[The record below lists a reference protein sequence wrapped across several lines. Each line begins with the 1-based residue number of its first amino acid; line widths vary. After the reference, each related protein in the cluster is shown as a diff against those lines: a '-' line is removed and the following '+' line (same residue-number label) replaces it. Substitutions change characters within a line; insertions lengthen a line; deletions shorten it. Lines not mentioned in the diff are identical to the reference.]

1 MGRSPSLDEI
11 GLKKGPW
18 TPEEDKR
25 LADYIQ
31 RNGHASWRALPKL
44 AGLNR
49 CGKSCRLRW
58 TNYLR
63 PDIKRGK
70 FSEEEE
76 QIIIDLHAL
85 LGNKWA
91 AIATHLPGRTDN
103 EIKNFWN
110 THLRKK
116 LLQMGIDPV
125 THRPRTDLS
134 ILANLPQLLAAP
146 NFGNS
151 VNLWDRSLRL
161 QTDGTQLAKIQSLH
175 NILQVLSSTPP
186 PTMEVLHLLGSQPL
200 VDHHQI
206 YESLRIMNSQLG
218 GLGNGHIN
226 LAPYPTEI
234 QSNFQNLD
242 HVYQPTHE
250 MDHPMGSSKVL
261 NGDNQFGVTPIA
273 GNSLPALVSVNDQ
286 MENKISLADV
296 SNPSTTFEALGELL
310 NDEADDYYW
319 RSDIINQA
327 TTPSWPISR

>member
-1 MGRSPSLDEI
+1 
-11 GLKKGPW
+11 
-18 TPEEDKR
+18 
-25 LADYIQ
+25 
-31 RNGHASWRALPKL
+31 
-44 AGLNR
+44 
-49 CGKSCRLRW
+49 
-58 TNYLR
+58 
-63 PDIKRGK
+63 
-70 FSEEEE
+70 
-76 QIIIDLHAL
+76 
-85 LGNKWA
+85 
-91 AIATHLPGRTDN
+91 
-103 EIKNFWN
+103 
-110 THLRKK
+110 
-116 LLQMGIDPV
+116 MGIDPV

-319 RSDIINQA
+319 RSDIIK
-327 TTPSWPISR
+327 

>member
-1 MGRSPSLDEI
+1 MGRSPSFDEI

-151 VNLWDRSLRL
+151 VNLWDSSLRL

-186 PTMEVLHLLGSQPL
+186 PTMEALHLLGSQPL

-206 YESLRIMNSQLG
+206 YESLRIMNSQLY
-218 GLGNGHIN
+218 GLDNGHIN
-226 LAPYPTEI
+226 LAPYPTQI

-250 MDHPMGSSKVL
+250 MDHPMGSSKVF
-261 NGDNQFGVTPIA
+261 NGDNQFGVHANCKEFTSCI
-273 GNSLPALVSVNDQ
+273 GLCQ
-286 MENKISLADV
+286 
-296 SNPSTTFEALGELL
+296 
-310 NDEADDYYW
+310 
-319 RSDIINQA
+319 
-327 TTPSWPISR
+327 